1 MDYFIQCNDALSSV
15 RVPFAARRSHAAC
28 MTTNIRLFRHPIS
41 GHCHRVELLLS
52 LLGLSFERVEV
63 DLLSGEQRKP
73 EFLSKNPLGQVPVL
87 EHGDDT
93 LADSNAI
100 LIYLALRYDAD
111 GKYWPRDPGA
121 AAQVQRWLS
130 IAAGELVQGPGT
142 LRLSALFKLP
152 IDRARAEQTSARLL
166 KLLEASL
173 AQRPFLASSKLTLAD
188 VALYAYTARA
198 PEGGL
203 SLETY
208 PNVRAWLARVEALPG
223 FVAMQSTPS

>member
-1 MDYFIQCNDALSSV
+1 MDYFIQRNDALSSAP
-15 RVPFAARRSHAAC
+15 VPNRCRRSHAAC
-28 MTTNIRLFRHPIS
+28 MTTNIRLFRHPVS

-52 LLGLSFERVEV
+52 LLGLPFERVEV
-63 DLLSGEQRKP
+63 DLLRGDQRKP

-93 LADSNAI
+93 VADSNAI
-100 LIYLALRYDAD
+100 LIYLALRYDQD

-121 AAQVQRWLS
+121 AAHVQRWLS
-130 IAAGELVQGPGT
+130 IAAGELVQGPGA

-152 IDRARAEQTSARLL
+152 IDRPRAEQISARLL

-173 AQRPFLASSKLTLAD
+173 AQRAFLAASKPTLAD
-188 VALYAYTARA
+188 LALYAYTARA
-198 PEGGL
+198 PEGGV
-203 SLETY
+203 SLEAF
-208 PNVRAWLARVEALPG
+208 PNVRAWLERIEALPG